1 MFKNCLLLIGFG
13 WTLALPVGA
22 QNGVVPVA
30 APSSAPSSYVGR
42 PIYSEPSSGL
52 QMPPGCV
59 MQPSWR
65 SRMGTS
71 DYEVWIVSCGQVA
84 RTWML
89 KRSIIEMVN
98 SSQARLRFHILDEQ
112 LWPDE
117 VAGETLSV
125 QCVGRT
131 RQDGGF
137 VISGAKWRTHAGKTG
152 EVALMSAKTV
162 VRADMSTQKFVS
174 ATLAEV
180 ECARYPERE
189 AMMLRL
195 QQAPR

>member
-1 MFKNCLLLIGFG
+1 MLKHSRHLLIGLVLAWAG
-13 WTLALPVGA
+13 ALPVGA
-22 QNGVVPVA
+22 QSGAPV
-30 APSSAPSSYVGR
+30 SYVGR

-59 MQPSWR
+59 LQPSWR
-65 SRMGTS
+65 SRLGTS
-71 DYEVWIVSCGQVA
+71 DYEVWIVTCDQVA
-84 RTWML
+84 HTWML
-89 KRSIIEMVN
+89 KRSVIEMVN
-98 SSQARLRFHILDEQ
+98 STQARLRFQVLDEQ
-112 LWPDE
+112 RWPDE

-131 RQDGGF
+131 RQDGGY
-137 VISGAKWRTHAGKTG
+137 VIAGAKWRPPVGKTG
-152 EVALMSAKTV
+152 EVLLASAKTV
-162 VRADMSTQKFVS
+162 VRADLSKQKFVS

-195 QQAPR
+195 QQSPR